1 MRLCA
6 KICMKDNAPCKES
19 DCRNHINYEEDQN
32 CVLIAISKNDGPLTL
47 RQIAPRMG
55 ISFPRVKQ
63 IQDEAIKKIRNK
75 LGDIE
80 LEA

>member
-1 MRLCA
+1 MKTNTLCG
-6 KICMKDNAPCKES
+6 ES
-19 DCRNHINYEEDQN
+19 ECRNHINYKEDQN
-32 CVLIAISKNDGPLTL
+32 CVLIAINKNDGPLTL

-55 ISFPRVKQ
+55 VSFPRVKQ
-63 IQDEAIKKIRNK
+63 IQDQAIKKVRNK

>member
-6 KICMKDNAPCKES
+6 KICMKMNTPCKES
-19 DCRNHINYEEDQN
+19 ECRNHINYEEDQN

-63 IQDEAIKKIRNK
+63 IQDQAIKKIRK
-75 LGDIE
+75 E
-80 LEA
+80 LNDNELRL